1 MQLQCKILSEK
12 NLKKKQQ
19 KPVNPTGDQA
29 GDLVVVNVYYVTIV
43 GIGHWLLE
51 ELWAYGYLLTGS
63 MSGSVS
69 LSQLSLELWR
79 RFRLPESVVLPLEL
93 RVWSGVP
100 ITGIYSTLYIMH
112 FHRFFIFILF
122 FKRYI
127 VLKSS

>member
-1 MQLQCKILSEK
+1 MSAIRSISWWSKKPEK
-12 NLKKKQQ
+12 NNNKKL
-19 KPVNPTGDQA
+19 VNPTGNQA

-79 RFRLPESVVLPLEL
+79 RFRLPESAVLPLEL

-100 ITGIYSTLYIMH
+100 ITGVHTIYYA
-112 FHRFFIFILF
+112 FRPFFIFIRF
-122 FKRYI
+122 
-127 VLKSS
+127 